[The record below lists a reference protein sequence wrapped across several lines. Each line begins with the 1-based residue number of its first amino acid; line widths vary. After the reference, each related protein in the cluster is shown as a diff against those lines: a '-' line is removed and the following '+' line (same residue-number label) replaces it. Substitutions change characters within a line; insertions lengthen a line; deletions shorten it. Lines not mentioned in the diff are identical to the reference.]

1 MYVAGIIYYIA
12 VEVEALFRQE
22 WIDFVVERHE
32 SNVVLDGPRV
42 AMEEV
47 CDFARS
53 EIEMLS
59 EDVCGYTTFGDGV
72 AVGVEMFTTTILFHL
87 DFDDVGVRS
96 VPPPHRLIN
105 QCIRHF

>member
-1 MYVAGIIYYIA
+1 MYVACIIYYIV
-12 VEVEALFRQE
+12 VEVETLFRQE
-22 WIDFVVERHE
+22 GIDSVVERHE
-32 SNVVLDGPRV
+32 PDVVLDGPRV

-53 EIEMLS
+53 EFEMLG
-59 EDVCGYTTFGDGV
+59 EDVSGYTTFGDGV
-72 AVGVEMFTTTILFHL
+72 AVGVEVFTTAILFHL

-105 QCIRHF
+105 Q